1 MCTHHLRGAF
11 RGLYLRYFFRHSILS
26 KQRVQRPTFG
36 NAMIFADFLLFLL
49 CLNANEFLC
58 FGAVFLRSPFRKLM
72 VPKWYYHCR
81 QSHTMQRLTLNPP
94 QNVRTGSITPVLGPI
109 PHVLCHSAS
118 PPAAVPPNLLRHGSF
133 ISSPKNNLQNLD
145 RKMLLVGLADS
156 PQHTQ
161 REAHLCRRL

>member
-36 NAMIFADFLLFLL
+36 NAMILADFLLFLL

-72 VPKWYYHCR
+72 VPKWYFHCR
-81 QSHTMQRLTLNPP
+81 QNHAMQRRTLNPP
-94 QNVRTGSITPVLGPI
+94 QKRPHRLSNGGVGPNSVRLVPLRITTGGSATDRVSPRILHIITE
-109 PHVLCHSAS
+109 
-118 PPAAVPPNLLRHGSF
+118 
-133 ISSPKNNLQNLD
+133 K
-145 RKMLLVGLADS
+145 
-156 PQHTQ
+156 
-161 REAHLCRRL
+161 